1 MNHKR
6 FFRFNIPPMAA
17 ATEEVEIVGNC
28 KPIRSDKGRL
38 PDHLD
43 VVRVLAH

>member
-17 ATEEVEIVGNC
+17 ATEEAEIVGNC
-28 KPIRSDKGRL
+28 KPVKAAER
-38 PDHLD
+38 
-43 VVRVLAH
+43 VVDGA